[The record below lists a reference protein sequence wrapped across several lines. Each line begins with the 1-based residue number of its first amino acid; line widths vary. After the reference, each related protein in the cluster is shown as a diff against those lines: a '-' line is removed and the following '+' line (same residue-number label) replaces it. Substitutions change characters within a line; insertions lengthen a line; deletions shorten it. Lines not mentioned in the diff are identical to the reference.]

1 MTKDEKLLE
10 KGKNWKDFENSW
22 MNKEQLCLATQIG
35 LTKMNELIKDGK
47 IRSYNVGDKVFY
59 VLSEVLEDLKK
70 INS

>member
-1 MTKDEKLLE
+1 MSKDEKLLV
-10 KGKNWKDFENSW
+10 KGENWKDFENSW
-22 MNKEQLCLATQIG
+22 MIKEQLCLATQIG